1 MVFVSRL
8 ALAESVENMLDNAR
22 PAMETITAT
31 GIFATYAETRWLIN
45 FCSRFVLPNKPKSSF
60 HGTTIVG

>member
-31 GIFATYAETRWLIN
+31 GIFSTYAETR
-45 FCSRFVLPNKPKSSF
+45 
-60 HGTTIVG
+60 

>member
-8 ALAESVENMLDNAR
+8 ALAASVENMLDNAR
-22 PAMETITAT
+22 PSMETITAT

-45 FCSRFVLPNKPKSSF
+45 FCSRFVRPNEPESSF
-60 HGTTIVG
+60 NGTTSVG